1 MDSVVSMEVD
11 ENGRLGG
18 DSDHNMLITKF
29 REKIVYVTRAAVVK
43 QAGWDIKDDQDW
55 TKYKEVVSSELSG
68 KKAKGVEAL
77 SYSIAQAVLKGLEE
91 GVGRRPPPSSS
102 SSVQRFPLHIVRIL
116 KERRKL
122 EQEWKKGKS
131 EFARS
136 GAPGHSLVVAK
147 TRLKEKTEELERAK
161 CKFYRQKR
169 KPLMKL
175 AMVNSRRARKV
186 FWSHVS
192 RKETVSSEIPYLQ
205 DKDTGLLR
213 HDAEGMCDQA
223 YKYFVDIF
231 TGLEPRVQ
239 DESTGREGREGTGGA
254 QRIETR
260 GGQEEVLSGGGLEE
274 EVGQWFSEVQ
284 VLGEEVNVE
293 IEDAVDKWITQ
304 VGVVETAP
312 GGGVEVVLEE
322 NPGKVLRTVDQSKR
336 PETDP
341 SGYLDRDFDP
351 GEVREVLQ
359 AMGDNK
365 ASGWDSVPNE
375 ALKQGPPE
383 LVEHLV
389 VLFNR
394 VKEQGVVPEA
404 WKRGRITLIHKKGP
418 VSNIYNYRP
427 ITVLTSVSSLYT
439 KVLNSRLITVTE
451 EHGLLGE
458 IQHGFRRGRSG
469 ADASF
474 VLNTVLWKSTAKR
487 RKVHLSFLDVAKA
500 HCPNHVVPCHGC
512 FLHLLGLGCLP
523 SLGPHCLARL
533 CSYWRFV
540 PPDRRC
546 QPMRGFGW

>member
-1 MDSVVSMEVD
+1 M
-11 ENGRLGG
+11 
-18 DSDHNMLITKF
+18 
-29 REKIVYVTRAAVVK
+29 
-43 QAGWDIKDDQDW
+43 
-55 TKYKEVVSSELSG
+55 
-68 KKAKGVEAL
+68 
-77 SYSIAQAVLKGLEE
+77 
-91 GVGRRPPPSSS
+91 
-102 SSVQRFPLHIVRIL
+102 
-116 KERRKL
+116 
-122 EQEWKKGKS
+122 
-131 EFARS
+131 
-136 GAPGHSLVVAK
+136 
-147 TRLKEKTEELERAK
+147 
-161 CKFYRQKR
+161 
-169 KPLMKL
+169 
-175 AMVNSRRARKV
+175 
-186 FWSHVS
+186 
-192 RKETVSSEIPYLQ
+192 
-205 DKDTGLLR
+205 
-213 HDAEGMCDQA
+213 
-223 YKYFVDIF
+223 
-231 TGLEPRVQ
+231 
-239 DESTGREGREGTGGA
+239 
-254 QRIETR
+254 
-260 GGQEEVLSGGGLEE
+260 LSGGGLEE

-341 SGYLDRDFDP
+341 SGYLDRDFGP

-500 HCPNHVVPCHGC
+500 HCPNHIVPCYGWV
-512 FLHLLGLGCLP
+512 LHLLGLGCLP
-523 SLGPHCLARL
+523 TVGPHCLARL